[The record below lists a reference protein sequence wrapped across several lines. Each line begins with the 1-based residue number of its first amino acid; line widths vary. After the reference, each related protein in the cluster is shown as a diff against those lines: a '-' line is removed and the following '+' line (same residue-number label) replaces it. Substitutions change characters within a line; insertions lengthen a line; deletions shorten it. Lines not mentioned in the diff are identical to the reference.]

1 MLKSIVWKRTH
12 NHNHNQIKIIFKKKM
27 KKRGTSTS
35 TPYSTMEK
43 YLLLWIFT
51 LEFIHFRTFQP
62 VNMIDYNT
70 WLKKE
75 TGILYYFFLLNF
87 NIDFWSYFYV
97 ETQEILYLFIC
108 RSYTWYDTLV
118 LTICAILE
126 IFIGIFRF
134 FKSVQYMVVLSILC
148 ISMVNRA

>member
-12 NHNHNQIKIIFKKKM
+12 NHNHNQIKIIFKKK
-27 KKRGTSTS
+27 KKKEAPPLHPHTLLRRSI
-35 TPYSTMEK
+35 YCYE
-43 YLLLWIFT
+43 YLL
-51 LEFIHFRTFQP
+51 FIHFRTFQP

-108 RSYTWYDTLV
+108 RSYTWCDTLI
-118 LTICAILE
+118 LTICVILE

-134 FKSVQYMVVLSILC
+134 YKNVQYMVVLSILC
-148 ISMVNRA
+148 ISMFNRA